1 MKQKIKKGLQ
11 INLITINSGE
21 ITAYDTDGELIKLTR
36 TRRDLF
42 RNYHDYDF
50 LNKIWKEFGNENI
63 LSIDFNIQ
71 LNGEVVYH
79 VL

>member
-1 MKQKIKKGLQ
+1 MKKKIKKGSQ

-21 ITAYDTDGELIKLTR
+21 ITAYGTDGELIKLTR
-36 TRRDLF
+36 TQRNLF